1 MTTVTAAKLDEAASR
16 DAAVAPLARL
26 QAEAL
31 RALTSDPAWRA
42 AAASVDLTTVPVDRP
57 LLHGARVTLDP
68 GAARSLL
75 DRLAVLDPEGG
86 ALDEVDALALIEASV
101 TQRGP
106 ELDALAAV
114 ARSEPSR
121 LAAIAQVAA
130 WPLLLALGERA
141 RGVLPAVR
149 WERGYCPTCS
159 AWPLLAELRGLERER
174 VLRCGRCGGGWTF
187 RHLTCAFCGNDDH
200 RTLTY
205 LASESER
212 ETRRAQV
219 CGRCHG
225 YLKGLATLRTFDTE
239 ALALADL
246 WSLDLDL
253 AAIELGYGRPSEPA
267 FALDLDIQP
276 A

>member
-1 MTTVTAAKLDEAASR
+1 MTIATAAKLDEAASR
-16 DAAVAPLARL
+16 DASVAPLARL

-31 RALTSDPAWRA
+31 RTLQGEPAWRA
-42 AAASVDLTTVPVDRP
+42 AAAALDVARVPVDRP

-68 GAARSLL
+68 RAARALL
-75 DRLAVLDPEGG
+75 DRLARLDPDGG
-86 ALDEVDALALIEASV
+86 ALDEVDALALIEASIA
-101 TQRGP
+101 QRGS
-106 ELDALAAV
+106 EIDALAAV
-114 ARSEPSR
+114 ARLEPSG
-121 LAAIAQVAA
+121 LAAIGQVLA

-141 RGVLPAVR
+141 RAVLGGVR
-149 WERGYCPTCS
+149 WEKGYCLTCA

-205 LASESER
+205 LASERER

-219 CGRCHG
+219 CGRCHA

-253 AAIELGYGRPSEPA
+253 AAMELGYGRPSEPA
-267 FALDLDIQP
+267 FPLDLEIR
-276 A
+276 AT